1 MNELAA
7 QILIAVGLAFDLFGC
22 IGLVRLPDVYN
33 RVQAATKCVT
43 LGTCLVLGGT
53 ALYGVTAAMGIKAL
67 LCAVLG
73 GTALYGVTAAMGIK
87 ALLCAVFILLT
98 SPVAAHA
105 IARGAYKSGVRLWE
119 GSVID
124 RYGEEVHPAGP
135 PAERAERAGH
145 PEETV
150 AAGREPNE

>member
-1 MNELAA
+1 MSELAA

-43 LGTCLVLGGT
+43 LGTCLILGGT
-53 ALYGVTAAMGIKAL
+53 ALYGVTGAM
-67 LCAVLG
+67 
-73 GTALYGVTAAMGIK
+73 TIK

-124 RYGEEVHPAGP
+124 RYGAEVHPAGP
-135 PAERAERAGH
+135 PAERIEPAARQ
-145 PEETV
+145 ETI
-150 AAGREPNE
+150 AAGREPHE

>member
-43 LGTCLVLGGT
+43 LGTCL
-53 ALYGVTAAMGIKAL
+53 
-67 LCAVLG
+67 VLG

>member
-1 MNELAA
+1 MNEIAA

-43 LGTCLVLGGT
+43 LGTCLILGGT
-53 ALYGVTAAMGIKAL
+53 AVFGLSGAMS
-67 LCAVLG
+67 
-73 GTALYGVTAAMGIK
+73 IK
-87 ALLCAVFILLT
+87 ALLCAVFVLLT

-105 IARGAYKSGVRLWE
+105 ISRGAYKSGVRLWE

-124 RYGEEVHPAGP
+124 RYGAEIHPIGP
-135 PAERAERAGH
+135 PDERTERAGH

-150 AAGREPNE
+150 AAGREARE